1 MDVGQRVRL
10 ARARAG
16 LTTREIEDRHGLS
29 HGTISNI
36 ENGRRPAPNWETIA
50 KIAKATGHEFM
61 WLLTGEGPER
71 KGDPPKVWP
80 NLERAIQMLSEELS
94 ERAVDAGLA
103 MGAAAPVDIDT
114 TEWILVLRNLQK
126 KISQQ

>member
-1 MDVGQRVRL
+1 
-10 ARARAG
+10 
-16 LTTREIEDRHGLS
+16 
-29 HGTISNI
+29 
-36 ENGRRPAPNWETIA
+36 
-50 KIAKATGHEFM
+50 
-61 WLLTGEGPER
+61 
-71 KGDPPKVWP
+71 
-80 NLERAIQMLSEELS
+80 MLSEELS